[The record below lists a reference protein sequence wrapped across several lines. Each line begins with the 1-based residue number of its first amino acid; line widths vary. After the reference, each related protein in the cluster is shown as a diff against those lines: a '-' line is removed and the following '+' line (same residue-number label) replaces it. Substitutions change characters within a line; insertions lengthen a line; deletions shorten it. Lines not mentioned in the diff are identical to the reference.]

1 MTVRNIQ
8 NVSATNMRVNLTE
21 VIGDLDN
28 ENIVA
33 VTKHKKVIAY
43 VISPEVYN
51 ALAGIEP
58 EDVADDSPPE
68 EPTEPQE
75 VSEVVDND
83 DLDDYLEHDSDEESP
98 EADAEVVNLDEVR
111 NSYSTLEESDEEE
124 DEFES
129 LSDEDFDSY
138 LENLKRQTMGFVSSD
153 NF

>member
-58 EDVADDSPPE
+58 EDVADDSPPAEPDESAEASQAVEDTE
-68 EPTEPQE
+68 EETETSQE
-75 VSEVVDND
+75 PDPSLD
-83 DLDDYLEHDSDEESP
+83 DL
-98 EADAEVVNLDEVR
+98 
-111 NSYSTLEESDEEE
+111 
-124 DEFES
+124 EFE
-129 LSDEDFDSY
+129 DYDDGGGIEDFDT
-138 LENLKRQTMGFVSSD
+138 LLKDLNDRTRDLVA
-153 NF
+153 